1 MSSNKS
7 NKWKKVGGRNRS
19 ANYNAVRI
27 PQQTANIFNISDLMG
42 KASTDNST
50 LGKIHIHD
58 NVAIQGTLD
67 VSGSATGVTSTKTS
81 GKEFA
86 TLDWV
91 NSEFNPANTLW
102 SLHENGNIIFNKTGT
117 QVDIIGNTYNEG
129 TSTFNGSL
137 QVTSPFVKET
147 SFFGLTNDTADQSQP
162 PNFGSSV
169 AISSIISGGDP
180 SYNIAVTSAQQAEVY
195 YTDPLDNTGTL
206 GAKIDKNYDISLNAT
221 MGFNGSN
228 QSIAISAD
236 GKIVVVGDPSNNRI
250 FISTTN
256 TDGSKETVTHTDGVN
271 GSQYGYSVAISS
283 HDYFIAIGAPNFKD
297 GNGVEVG
304 KVYIIWNVAYFN
316 NDPGIQWV
324 DYHHI
329 TNNWNSSAN
338 SNIIPHM
345 GISVAF
351 NKNCRLLAV
360 GSSMIDS
367 GSVIVDNNGKPDQYN
382 GQVDAYKFT
391 ISTDGNNASWNK
403 LPQSLTVDNYSHF
416 GKSISISDD
425 GTILAVGAP
434 GQITAGVLHS
444 GEAGNVYIYQIEGI
458 TASQIADVNDQ
469 SVSNVTWK
477 QIKTIPGKTGSS
489 FGTSVSLNLGGDTLV
504 AGAPTYDGTTN
515 GTGLGYVE
523 VYTQVFSD
531 WRLGCP
537 TIYQEFPNDGHTY
550 IPNTS
555 AYFGSSVSISSNDSS
570 NNMIVVGA
578 PYNQLVTDGNSSV
591 SDENY
596 GTIFTYALNDIVQ
609 SNLFSVDGGSK
620 TTSFKGNVYI
630 DRTGITGDPSGNE
643 VVTADWVN
651 SKLTSGSGLTYTN
664 DDTVIKNIS
673 DELTNTQQLLS
684 QQNEIINDMKSSLQQ
699 NTNDITAGSNL
710 YTSALEQLF
719 KNEIDLS
726 QQNETINDMKSSLQQ
741 NTNDITAGSNL
752 YTSALEQ
759 LFKNEIDSD
768 YHHTYNKIMLDI
780 HYDTIEAHSKQLNN
794 LDHVVETDK
803 TNNVSNVVKIQSHD
817 KQLKTLVRVVDEEKT
832 NLKEHVHNTML
843 QSNATE
849 EHMFNNEIKYSNIHK
864 SHDTQITNLTQ
875 VVDEEKN
882 KNVSNV
888 VKVQSHDKQL
898 KTLVRVV
905 DEEKTSNVSNGIKL
919 QSHDNQIKN
928 LVRVVDQE
936 KTNNNEQLHNIMLET
951 NVTREHMF
959 NNEISTDDKLIE
971 IQSVIDNHK
980 KKIHYMSIETN
991 ALENRMFDND
1001 ISNDDK
1007 LIQIQAIIDNHKK
1020 KIDYMS
1026 LETKA
1031 IENHIFNREIKD

>member
-304 KVYIIWNVAYFN
+304 KVYIIWNEAYFN

-489 FGTSVSLNLGGDTLV
+489 FGTSVSLNLAGDTLV

-523 VYTQVFSD
+523 VYTYVHSD
-531 WRLGCP
+531 WRLACP

-550 IPNTS
+550 IPDTS
-555 AYFGSSVSISSNDSS
+555 AYFGSSVSISSNDGS

-578 PYNQLVTDGNSSV
+578 PYNKLVTNGNSSV
-591 SDENY
+591 TGDNF

-609 SNLFSVDGGSK
+609 SNLFAVDPNNNSS
-620 TTSFKGNVYI
+620 SFKGQLYI
-630 DRTGITGDPSGNE
+630 DRSGITGDPIGNE
-643 VVTADWVN
+643 VVTADWVKTKYGDGVVIQN
-651 SKLTSGSGLTYTN
+651 LTNELNYAQQMISQQGLTIDTMKTSVSDTTQIAIDNLTHKVNDVQQIINYHAQNVTN
-664 DDTVIKNIS
+664 IKLNAS
-673 DELTNTQQLLS
+673 SKMAVDELTRKLS
-684 QQNEIINDMKSSLQQ
+684 GVQEVIDKQNEDIYNMSLQTRSNEEYIFNYEMKYNDTMKQQSNLINDSQMRIRSQEKQVKGLCRNV
-699 NTNDITAGSNL
+699 NTHS
-710 YTSALEQLF
+710 TS
-719 KNEIDLS
+719 
-726 QQNETINDMKSSLQQ
+726 
-741 NTNDITAGSNL
+741 
-752 YTSALEQ
+752 
-759 LFKNEIDSD
+759 
-768 YHHTYNKIMLDI
+768 
-780 HYDTIEAHSKQLNN
+780 
-794 LDHVVETDK
+794 
-803 TNNVSNVVKIQSHD
+803 IQSI
-817 KQLKTLVRVVDEEKT
+817 KQ
-832 NLKEHVHNTML
+832 
-843 QSNATE
+843 
-849 EHMFNNEIKYSNIHK
+849 
-864 SHDTQITNLTQ
+864 
-875 VVDEEKN
+875 
-882 KNVSNV
+882 
-888 VKVQSHDKQL
+888 
-898 KTLVRVV
+898 
-905 DEEKTSNVSNGIKL
+905 
-919 QSHDNQIKN
+919 
-928 LVRVVDQE
+928 
-936 KTNNNEQLHNIMLET
+936 
-951 NVTREHMF
+951 
-959 NNEISTDDKLIE
+959 
-971 IQSVIDNHK
+971 VID
-980 KKIHYMSIETN
+980 EG
-991 ALENRMFDND
+991 
-1001 ISNDDK
+1001 DDPILPK
-1007 LIQIQAIIDNHKK
+1007 
-1020 KIDYMS
+1020 
-1026 LETKA
+1026 
-1031 IENHIFNREIKD
+1031 